1 MKPKRNNIPD
11 ISTEDM
17 REVDRLMIEE
27 FGIDLVRMM
36 ENAGRNLA
44 VLSKEMLSDEYRE
57 KKVSI
62 VVGSGNNGGGGLVAA
77 RYLHNWGSNVTV
89 FIENRIM
96 TGIPQDQLKIV
107 EKLNIEIVDKDAA
120 IVAFRAQNA
129 DLIID
134 SLIGYGLKGD
144 PKGWAAKM
152 IMIINDKRTVL
163 SLDAPSGLDTTS
175 GEVKDPCVYADSTMT
190 LALPKT
196 GLLTSQA
203 KKVVGKLY
211 LADIGVP
218 GELYKMMGINI
229 GPIFIR
235 DTIIEL

>member
-1 MKPKRNNIPD
+1 MKPKRINIPV

-44 VLSKEMLSDEYRE
+44 VLSKEMLPDDL
-57 KKVSI
+57 KKKNVSI
-62 VVGSGNNGGGGLVAA
+62 VVGGGNNGGGGLVAA
-77 RYLHNWGSNVTV
+77 RYLHNRGFDVTV

-96 TGIPQDQLKIV
+96 TGIPLAQLKIV
-107 EKLNIEIVDKDAA
+107 EKLDLEIVDKDEA
-120 IVAFRAQNA
+120 IVTLRGQNA

-144 PKGWAAKM
+144 PKGWAAQM
-152 IMIINDKRTVL
+152 IMIINDKGTVL

-175 GEVKDPCVYADSTMT
+175 GKIKDPCVYADSTMT

-196 GLLTSQA
+196 GLLKNQA
-203 KKVVGKLY
+203 KKVVGKLF

-218 GELYKMMGINI
+218 CELYKRMGIDV
-229 GPIFIR
+229 GPIFSR
-235 DTIIEL
+235 DAIIEL